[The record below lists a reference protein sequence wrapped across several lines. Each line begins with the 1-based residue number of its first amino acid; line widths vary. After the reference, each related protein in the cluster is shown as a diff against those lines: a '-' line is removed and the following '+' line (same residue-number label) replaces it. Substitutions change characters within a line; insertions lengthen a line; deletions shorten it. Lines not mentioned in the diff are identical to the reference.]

1 MRLAHRY
8 VEFQRALL
16 CLIVS
21 TGVFAYA
28 ETDEAAIT
36 LTNEALE
43 DQSSGPSQYTFAWK
57 FLDGGEL
64 APRGGT
70 TTGPVVELDLKTSS
84 AFNAMTAE
92 PKSTLERDRAAILA
106 MTGEFRATFDFIET
120 VGFVEDYEPQRPYQ
134 SWGTEYVFVLE
145 QTEKLISLQHILVMK
160 IILPTGD
167 VSKPIV
173 MKHWRQDWTY
183 EPNRITAYAGNQT
196 WHTSALPRADTQGRW
211 LQSVYQVDDS
221 PRYQAL
227 GTWSH
232 FENYSSWLSDETW
245 RPLPRREFSVRNDYD
260 VLIGTNRHTINP
272 TGWVQEEENLKA
284 VLIGDDTSQILA
296 KEIGLARYQRISNWD
311 WGEGKRYW
319 SKTAGFWAEVR
330 RQWRARMSQGGALQI
345 KRDVRGTPLFAE
357 MFRLSESSQSKEL
370 RAVSQEI
377 SEILDRYIA
386 H

>member
-1 MRLAHRY
+1 
-8 VEFQRALL
+8 
-16 CLIVS
+16 
-21 TGVFAYA
+21 
-28 ETDEAAIT
+28 
-36 LTNEALE
+36 
-43 DQSSGPSQYTFAWK
+43 
-57 FLDGGEL
+57 
-64 APRGGT
+64 
-70 TTGPVVELDLKTSS
+70 
-84 AFNAMTAE
+84 MTAE

-134 SWGTEYVFVLE
+134 SWGTEYVFVVE

-160 IILPTGD
+160 TILPSGD

-183 EPNRITAYAGNQT
+183 EPKKITSYAGNQT
-196 WHTSALPRADTQGRW
+196 WLTSALPHTDSQGRW

-227 GTWSH
+227 GSWSH

-260 VLIGTNRHTINP
+260 VLVGTNRHTINP
-272 TGWVQEEENLKA
+272 TGWVQEEENLKV
-284 VLIGDDTSQILA
+284 VLVGDDTSQILA

-311 WGEGKRYW
+311 WSEGKQYW

-330 RQWRARMSQGGALQI
+330 RQWRAQMSQAGALQI
-345 KRDVRGTPLFAE
+345 KKDVRGMPLFAE
-357 MFRLSESSQSKEL
+357 MFRLSESAQSKEL
-370 RAVSQEI
+370 RVVAQEI
-377 SEILDRYIA
+377 SEILDQYIA
-386 H
+386 R

>member
-134 SWGTEYVFVLE
+134 SLGTEYVFVLE

>member
-8 VEFQRALL
+8 VKFQRALL

-183 EPNRITAYAGNQT
+183 EPNRINAYAGNQT

-260 VLIGTNRHTINP
+260 VLIGTNKHTINP

>member
-357 MFRLSESSQSKEL
+357 MFRLAESSQSKEL

>member
-8 VEFQRALL
+8 LKFQKALL

-21 TGVFAYA
+21 TGVFANA
-28 ETDEAAIT
+28 ETDQATIS
-36 LTNEALE
+36 LTNKALE
-43 DQSSGPSQYTFAWK
+43 DQSSDPSQYTFAWQ
-57 FLDGGEL
+57 FLDGGKM

-70 TTGPVVELDLKTSS
+70 TTGPAVELDLKNSS

-92 PKSTLERDRAAILA
+92 PKSTLKRDRAAIMA
-106 MTGEFRATFDFIET
+106 MAGEFRTTFDFIET

-134 SWGTEYVFVLE
+134 SWGTEYVFVVE

-160 IILPTGD
+160 IILPSGE

-183 EPNRITAYAGNQT
+183 EPNRITAYAGKQT
-196 WHTSALPRADTQGRW
+196 WHTSALPHADTQGRW

-272 TGWVQEEENLKA
+272 TGWVQEEENLKV
-284 VLIGDDTSQILA
+284 VLNGDDTSQILA

-357 MFRLSESSQSKEL
+357 MFRLSGSAQSKDL
-370 RAVSQEI
+370 RVVSQEI
-377 SEILDRYIA
+377 SEILDQYIA

>member
-134 SWGTEYVFVLE
+134 SWGTEYVFVVE

-227 GTWSH
+227 GSWSH

>member
-1 MRLAHRY
+1 MRTAHRY
-8 VEFQRALL
+8 LKFQRALL

-21 TGVFAYA
+21 IGFFANA
-28 ETDEAAIT
+28 GTDEAAKS
-36 LTNEALE
+36 LTNKALR
-43 DQSSGPSQYTFAWK
+43 DQSSGLSQYTFAWK
-57 FLDGGEL
+57 FLDGGKM

-70 TTGPVVELDLKTSS
+70 TTGPAVELDLKTSS

-106 MTGEFRATFDFIET
+106 MAGEFRATFDFIET

-134 SWGTEYVFVLE
+134 SWGTEYVFVVE

-160 IILPTGD
+160 TILPSGD

-183 EPNRITAYAGNQT
+183 EPKKITSYAGNQT
-196 WHTSALPRADTQGRW
+196 WLTSALPHTDSQGRW

-227 GTWSH
+227 GSWSH

-260 VLIGTNRHTINP
+260 VLVGTNRHTINP
-272 TGWVQEEENLKA
+272 TGWVQEEENLKV
-284 VLIGDDTSQILA
+284 VLVGDDTSQILA

-311 WGEGKRYW
+311 WSEGKQYW

-330 RQWRARMSQGGALQI
+330 RQWRAQMSQAGALQI
-345 KRDVRGTPLFAE
+345 KKDVRGMPLFAE
-357 MFRLSESSQSKEL
+357 MFRLSESAQSKEL
-370 RAVSQEI
+370 RVVAQEI
-377 SEILDRYIA
+377 SETLDQYIA
-386 H
+386 R